1 MLRQIAAIAA
11 AALLMQPALFA
22 AQQTQSSSSSQTQP
36 QSQSTQTTQ
45 TQATST
51 AQTAQ
56 APSASTVAGAVPN
69 GTRFLVRLEDSL
81 ETKKHKSGKKFEV
94 KTMEPLVTID
104 GTVIPP
110 GTEIKGRL
118 SRVERAA
125 DVGRARLWLSFDEIN
140 VKKKGKL
147 PIVALVRGV
156 PGEHSVRAESK
167 EGEIEART
175 SKGQGELR
183 AAAMGAAIGAA
194 AGAVAKG
201 GKGSAMGAVIGAA
214 AAFLVATGMGQ
225 ELKLEKGT
233 KLELELDRP
242 LYIK

>member
-1 MLRQIAAIAA
+1 MSRQMAAALV
-11 AALLMQPALFA
+11 AALLMQPAFLA
-22 AQQTQSSSSSQTQP
+22 AQQSQSST
-36 QSQSTQTTQ
+36 QSTQTQSTTATQ
-45 TQATST
+45 T
-51 AQTAQ
+51 AQTQ
-56 APSASTVAGAVPN
+56 TASTVAGAVPN

-81 ETKKHKSGKKFEV
+81 ETKKHKQGKKFEV
-94 KTMEPLVTID
+94 KTMEPLLTVD

-110 GTEIKGRL
+110 GAEIKGHL

-125 DVGRARLWLSFDEIN
+125 DVGRARLWLSFDEI
-140 VKKKGKL
+140 KLKKGKL
-147 PIVALVRGV
+147 PIVAMVAGV
-156 PGEHSVRAESK
+156 PGEHGVRAESK

-201 GKGSAMGAVIGAA
+201 GKGSAVGAAIGAA